1 MKNNLKRTLC
11 VCIIALFCGPMAA
24 PLSAED
30 DLVQA
35 KIGIKIKTGQGEM
48 RARARNQL
56 RAGDYIRVCVHPQKD
71 AWVYVVHADESK
83 AALLNMTMQRV
94 HSTLLCL
101 PSMYAFY
108 RLDGGSPLEK
118 ITIVCS
124 PKELPKLSEMIDGDL
139 PADRW
144 AAFED
149 DLMAQSEISLARE
162 GERTFGIAG
171 NVRGTETLEAGDPFV
186 QNLPIYS
193 GKGLLIKTYAFMVQK

>member
-1 MKNNLKRTLC
+1 MKKNLKRTLC
-11 VCIIALFCGPMAA
+11 VCIIALFCGLIST
-24 PLSAED
+24 PLFAED

-48 RARARNQL
+48 RAKARNVV
-56 RAGDYIRVCVHPQKD
+56 RAGDYIRICIHPQED
-71 AWVYVVHADESK
+71 AWVYVVHADDAK

-94 HSTLLCL
+94 QSTLLCL

-124 PKELPKLSEMIDGDL
+124 PKELPRLSGMIDGGL
-139 PADRW
+139 TADRW
-144 AAFED
+144 AAIEG
-149 DLMAQSEISLARE
+149 DLTAQSEISLARE

-186 QNLPIYS
+186 QDLPIYS
-193 GKGLLIKTYAFMVQK
+193 GKGLLVKTYAFMVQK